1 MESFRISD
9 IFRGL
14 LSELGVLGSSVWRIY
29 ANSSTYA
36 LSDATRAAR
45 VEPLTLISK
54 NCLPLEY
61 LSDIN
66 QGLLDLFIGYYLQAV
81 ALLSTIENIKV
92 VRLLDKLNPDR
103 DLNEIMLFESYKEKV
118 YIAAESFKYKL
129 PTVGENV
136 DLLLGNLERA
146 IEAASILDTTISTP
160 DAGDEEDYAKR
171 NEIGNYVG
179 GKSGGSN
186 QLNEAADLSSGKL
199 VNVTLKMN
207 DEQATVPVSFRLA
220 ATITPFNV
228 IKNICTYHKDD
239 NTFIERYHSWRSG
252 RISLIKDLVLCQDL
266 IDERKK
272 LLMTDRDNAFSEII
286 KRANNNKKFGLL
298 SDNPSLATASNIFV
312 ITADEA
318 NEIGATLGGK
328 FGSKLV
334 MRKIF
339 DNSYAMIICVI
350 DTDWEMVSYYTRGI
364 SHPTEVSVKDIKKRA
379 KGKGDNAELLNIL
392 KSYNLGN
399 TPSL

>member
-14 LSELGVLGSSVWRIY
+14 LSELGVVGSSVWRIY
-29 ANSSTYA
+29 ANSSTHG
-36 LSDATRAAR
+36 LSEATRAAR

-61 LSDIN
+61 LSDVN

-81 ALLSTIENIKV
+81 ALLSTIENVKV

-118 YIAAESFKYKL
+118 YVAAESFKYKL
-129 PTVGENV
+129 PAVGEQV
-136 DLLLGNLERA
+136 DVLLGNLERA
-146 IEAASILDTTISTP
+146 IEAASILDTAVSIP
-160 DAGDEEDYAKR
+160 EPGEEYEDRTKL
-171 NEIGNYVG
+171 GSYVAN
-179 GKSGGSN
+179 KSSGSH

-199 VNVTLKMN
+199 INVTLKMN
-207 DEQATVPVSFRLA
+207 CEEATVPVSFRLA
-220 ATITPFNV
+220 STITPFSV

-239 NTFIERYHSWRSG
+239 NTFIERYHAWRSG

-272 LLMTDRDNAFSEII
+272 LLMSDKDNAFSEII

-312 ITADEA
+312 ITSDEA
-318 NEIGATLGGK
+318 NEIGATLGGR

-350 DTDWEMVSYYTRGI
+350 DPDWEMVSYYTRGI
-364 SHPTEVSVKDIKKRA
+364 THPTEVSVKDIKKRA
-379 KGKGDNAELLNIL
+379 KGKDGSSDILNIL

-399 TPSL
+399 TPNL

>member
-14 LSELGVLGSSVWRIY
+14 LSELGVVGSSVWRIY
-29 ANSSTYA
+29 ANSSTHG
-36 LSDATRAAR
+36 LSEATRAAR

-61 LSDIN
+61 LSDVN

-81 ALLSTIENIKV
+81 ALLSTIENVKV

-118 YIAAESFKYKL
+118 YVAAESFKYKL
-129 PTVGENV
+129 PAVGEQV
-136 DLLLGNLERA
+136 DVLLGNLERA
-146 IEAASILDTTISTP
+146 IEAASILDTAVSIP
-160 DAGDEEDYAKR
+160 EPGEEYEDRTKL
-171 NEIGNYVG
+171 GSYVAN
-179 GKSGGSN
+179 KSSGSH

-199 VNVTLKMN
+199 INVTLKMN
-207 DEQATVPVSFRLA
+207 SEEATVPVSFRLA
-220 ATITPFNV
+220 STITPFSV

-239 NTFIERYHSWRSG
+239 NTFIERYHAWRSG

-272 LLMTDRDNAFSEII
+272 LLMSDKDNAFSEII

-312 ITADEA
+312 ITSDEA
-318 NEIGATLGGK
+318 NEIGATLGGR

-350 DTDWEMVSYYTRGI
+350 DPDWEMVSYYTRGI
-364 SHPTEVSVKDIKKRA
+364 THPTEVSVKDIKKRA
-379 KGKGDNAELLNIL
+379 KGKDGSSDILNIL

-399 TPSL
+399 TPNL

>member
-14 LSELGVLGSSVWRIY
+14 LSELGVVGSSVWRIY
-29 ANSSTYA
+29 ANSSTHG
-36 LSDATRAAR
+36 LSEATRAAR

-61 LSDIN
+61 LSDVN

-81 ALLSTIENIKV
+81 ALLSTIENVKV

-118 YIAAESFKYKL
+118 YVAAESFKYKL
-129 PTVGENV
+129 PAVGEQV
-136 DLLLGNLERA
+136 DVLLGNLERA
-146 IEAASILDTTISTP
+146 IEAASILDTAVSIP
-160 DAGDEEDYAKR
+160 EPGEEYEDRTKL
-171 NEIGNYVG
+171 GSYVAN
-179 GKSGGSN
+179 KSSGSH

-199 VNVTLKMN
+199 INVTLKMN
-207 DEQATVPVSFRLA
+207 GEEATVPVSFRLA
-220 ATITPFNV
+220 STITPFSV

-239 NTFIERYHSWRSG
+239 NTFIERYHAWRSG

-272 LLMTDRDNAFSEII
+272 LLMSDKDNAFSEII

-312 ITADEA
+312 ITSDEA
-318 NEIGATLGGK
+318 NEIGATLGGR

-350 DTDWEMVSYYTRGI
+350 DPDWEMVSYYTRGI
-364 SHPTEVSVKDIKKRA
+364 THPTEVSVKDIKKRA
-379 KGKGDNAELLNIL
+379 KGKDGSSDILNIL

-399 TPSL
+399 TPNL